1 MECKLMSIDS
11 STNATGYAF
20 FVNGVLKSY
29 STCDY
34 SYIKNTQKRIDN
46 MILFICEMI
55 ENERPDIVVT
65 ELTVVNRN
73 AEAQRN
79 LTMIL
84 GAIRYKCL
92 ELKIE
97 YHFLRPTEWR
107 KLIKNKDEKIPRKR
121 EELKKWSINKVK
133 ENCNIETYSD
143 DLSDAILIGQ
153 GYINSFN

>member
-20 FVNGVLKSY
+20 FINGVLKSY

-55 ENERPDIVVT
+55 ENERPDIVIT

-97 YHFLRPTEWR
+97 YHSLRPTEWR

-121 EELKKWSINKVK
+121 EELKKWSINKIK
-133 ENCNIETYSD
+133 ENYNIETHSD

>member
-1 MECKLMSIDS
+1 MSIDS

-79 LTMIL
+79 LTIIL

-121 EELKKWSINKVK
+121 EELKKWSINKIK
-133 ENCNIETYSD
+133 ENYNIETHSD